1 MKTYF
6 KSLDVARN
14 QSYQEIIHA
23 CYNMLKK
30 SIDDKNDIHMWFDE
44 IENVGNGKSE
54 VCVLS
59 TGTKKNLVSDAKPHF
74 MIYNMLEHDVI
85 RVMMQCCETVDG
97 PAIVDFIVRHDEE
110 TGSINYEF
118 APIVQPIIDKNPT
131 LMMPFSYML
140 GYIGGALKAFSE
152 FSIHEKIDP
161 TENGDD
167 GTGGLN
173 DGSKSN

>member
-6 KSLDVARN
+6 QSLNVARN

-23 CYNMLKK
+23 CYNMIKQ
-30 SIDDKNDIHMWFDE
+30 SIDDKSEIRMWFSE
-44 IENVGNGKSE
+44 IKNGANGKSE

-59 TGTKKNLVSDAKPHF
+59 TEIKEKFVPDAKPHF
-74 MIYNMLEHDVI
+74 TIYNMLEHDVV
-85 RVMMQCCETVDG
+85 RVMMQCCETNDG
-97 PAIVDFIVRHDEE
+97 PAIVDFIIRHDEE

-118 APIVQPIIDKNPT
+118 APIVQPIIEKDPT
-131 LMMPFSYML
+131 LMMPFNYML

-152 FSIHEKIDP
+152 FSIPKKIDP

-167 GTGGLN
+167 GTE
-173 DGSKSN
+173 SN